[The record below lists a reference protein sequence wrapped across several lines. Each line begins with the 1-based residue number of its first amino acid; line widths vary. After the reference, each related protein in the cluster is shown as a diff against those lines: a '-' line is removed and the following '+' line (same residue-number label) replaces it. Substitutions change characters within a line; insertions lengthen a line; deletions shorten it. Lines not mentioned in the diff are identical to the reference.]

1 MICAWRKMVV
11 GEQRQI
17 VFGRSISGKVID
29 PAGFGVLSMKNPVV
43 PAPFAFVLSNRWKR
57 KGQTRLVS
65 SGLRKLVDI
74 S

>member
-1 MICAWRKMVV
+1 MRDDRRGRSAVLEPVRCGLICAWRKMVV

-43 PAPFAFVLSNRWKR
+43 PAPFAFVLSNR
-57 KGQTRLVS
+57 
-65 SGLRKLVDI
+65 
-74 S
+74 